1 MKKQIIRVS
10 PFQTAKVSAVLYF
23 LLSIPM
29 VALMALSFS
38 FSPAPAPV
46 PGPGLG
52 ILVLFPFLYLIFGF
66 IFTAIA
72 AWVYNLAARWVGGIE
87 YTSIEVGVPD

>member
-10 PFQTAKVSAVLYF
+10 PIQTAKVSAVLYF

-29 VALMALSFS
+29 VAFMALSFAL
-38 FSPAPAPV
+38 SPAPT

-52 ILVLFPFLYLIFGF
+52 FLIIFPFLYLVFGF
-66 IFTAIA
+66 VFTAIA
-72 AWVYNLAARWVGGIE
+72 AWAYNLVAGRVGGVE
-87 YTSIEVGVPD
+87 YTSIASPE

>member
-29 VALMALSFS
+29 VTLMALSLS
-38 FSPAPAPV
+38 FSPAPV

-66 IFTAIA
+66 IFTAVA
-72 AWVYNLAARWVGGIE
+72 AWVYNLAAGWVGGIE